1 MIRSLRI
8 SGEVIN
14 CENLHDHIQLRT
26 TSGDVEIVTSSMRT
40 VGIRLHKKVTVE
52 VTQQEDL
59 FGEKYLLGVKVVGTK
74 S

>member
-1 MIRSLRI
+1 MIHSLRV

-14 CENLHDHIQLRT
+14 CENLHDHIELKT
-26 TSGDVEIVTSSMRT
+26 ASGNVEIVTSSMQT
-40 VGIRLHKKVTVE
+40 NGIRLHKKVTIE
-52 VTQQEDL
+52 VTQQENL